1 MRRAV
6 ETTTAEIK
14 SELNK
19 ARESVR
25 AYRLARD
32 KANAYSQ
39 LLMGG
44 KSVRYDSSGSTHEHN
59 GNPVEKAYCT
69 LADYET
75 EADRLLQ
82 EMNTARQKAEKIIS
96 SVPDHAQ
103 REVLTRR
110 YIIGQRWEDI
120 ALSMNYS
127 RQHVTRLHG
136 YALQTIRKTCA

>member
-1 MRRAV
+1 M
-6 ETTTAEIK
+6 TTTEIK

-19 ARESVR
+19 AREAVR
-25 AYRLARD
+25 DYRLARD
-32 KANAYSQ
+32 KANAYGQ

-44 KSVRYDSSGSTHEHN
+44 KAVSYDSDGGTHERK
-59 GNPVEKAYCT
+59 GNPVENAYCC
-69 LADYET
+69 LADYEA

-82 EMNTARQKAEKIIS
+82 EMNAARQRAESLIA
-96 SVPDHAQ
+96 SVPEQSQ

-120 ALSMNYS
+120 AVSMNYS

-136 YALQTIRKTCA
+136 YALHNMCLNVTKNL